1 MCPSKGSIK
10 NMKRSSVNYNRT
22 GKTSGKRH
30 ILFFKKVI

>member
-10 NMKRSSVNYNRT
+10 NMKRLSVYYNRT

-30 ILFFKKVI
+30 ILLLKK